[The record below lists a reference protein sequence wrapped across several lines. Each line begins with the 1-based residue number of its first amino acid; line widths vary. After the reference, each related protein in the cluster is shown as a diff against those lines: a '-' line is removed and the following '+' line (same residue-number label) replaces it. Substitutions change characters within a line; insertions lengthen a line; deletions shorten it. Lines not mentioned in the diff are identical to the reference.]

1 MKKDRLRLRLSEQ
14 QNPWISKIFFLALVF
29 ALALTLTFTFTCLS
43 FADNDKK
50 PALQFS
56 RNHDIS
62 QIKPRKPVKIRLHRT
77 AKGEYQWD
85 ITGDNADDIVR
96 ADKRLR
102 KLLETE

>member
-1 MKKDRLRLRLSEQ
+1 MKDGSRTFR
-14 QNPWISKIFFLALVF
+14 FYFLFF
-29 ALALTLTFTFTCLS
+29 ALLFVFCSLLS
-43 FADNDKK
+43 DAYAADSDKK

-102 KLLETE
+102 KLLETEIK

>member
-1 MKKDRLRLRLSEQ
+1 MNDRSWKFRFYFLFFVPLFIFCSLLSD
-14 QNPWISKIFFLALVF
+14 AY
-29 ALALTLTFTFTCLS
+29 A
-43 FADNDKK
+43 ADNDKK

-102 KLLETE
+102 KLLETEIK

>member
-1 MKKDRLRLRLSEQ
+1 MSKKNRNTLFI
-14 QNPWISKIFFLALVF
+14 ISIMFFLSVF
-29 ALALTLTFTFTCLS
+29 NIFSCPCIVHAAE
-43 FADNDKK
+43 NEKK

-62 QIKPRKPVKIRLHRT
+62 QIKPRKPVKIKLHRS

-96 ADKRLR
+96 ADSRLR
-102 KLLETE
+102 KLLEADK